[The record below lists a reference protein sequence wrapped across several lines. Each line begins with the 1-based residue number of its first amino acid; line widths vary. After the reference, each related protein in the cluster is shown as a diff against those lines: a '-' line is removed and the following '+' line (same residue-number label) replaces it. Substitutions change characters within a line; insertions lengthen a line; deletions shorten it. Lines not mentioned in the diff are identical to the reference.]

1 MKFGGGTPS
10 LCQINHR
17 MRRKVSNQVD
27 GVLNE
32 NLSVAV
38 LLNVKGPESFFC
50 KFPGNTYYLRIGIIH
65 HLTYPFMK
73 LSNVRKLTK
82 KPKIIAKNF
91 LTQRNLVESNHFA
104 PMSIGN
110 IIPESIG
117 SIDQSKETPPT
128 MLPQVERSTINP
140 QYQSRKSKSP
150 RICHSNHFEILL
162 TSFHRYNA
170 ILEVVVVVVGK
181 S

>member
-1 MKFGGGTPS
+1 
-10 LCQINHR
+10 
-17 MRRKVSNQVD
+17 
-27 GVLNE
+27 
-32 NLSVAV
+32 
-38 LLNVKGPESFFC
+38 LLNVKDPESFFC
-50 KFPGNTYYLRIGIIH
+50 KFPGNTFYLRIGIIH
-65 HLTYPFMK
+65 HLTYPFM
-73 LSNVRKLTK
+73 
-82 KPKIIAKNF
+82 IIAKNF